1 MCVAGLGEG
10 TQKKEGER
18 DGVDLSHMAQFI
30 QVGDDGVS
38 RVAVIAPSMVSS
50 GRLSPLACFYIPSST
65 YTHISRNKADSGI
78 CCTYSSL
85 DSGSEGQQPPLF
97 FWLRL

>member
-1 MCVAGLGEG
+1 MSRDLVKVHKRRKARG
-10 TQKKEGER
+10 R

-65 YTHISRNKADSGI
+65 YTHISRNKADSEYGV
-78 CCTYSSL
+78 SL
-85 DSGSEGQQPPLF
+85 ASG
-97 FWLRL
+97 